1 MKRAS
6 SRKPRLVQL
15 EEMDRGFQWH
25 TKIYVL
31 ASMLDCVEGERRG
44 VRIEK
49 GRQDWGRSLVGLEL
63 YGRVLIECF
72 IS

>member
-31 ASMLDCVEGERRG
+31 ASMLERG
-44 VRIEK
+44 QAGKKVIDK
-49 GRQDWGRSLVGLEL
+49 GRQDWGRSLVGLDIL